1 MYILGIYAY
10 HGDAASI
17 YDEGEFLMKRTIICT
32 IFGVALL
39 FVGLPLRA
47 SSTCSNPNSILNATY
62 GWPRGCSLSQLIEN
76 RDYTH

>member
-17 YDEGEFLMKRTIICT
+17 YDEGEFLMKGTIICT

-47 SSTCSNPNSILNATY
+47 SSTCSNPNATFGWLAEGMLAESI
-62 GWPRGCSLSQLIEN
+62 
-76 RDYTH
+76 D

>member
-1 MYILGIYAY
+1 MYVLGIYAY

-17 YDEGEFLMKRTIICT
+17 YDEGEFLMKGTIICT

-47 SSTCSNPNSILNATY
+47 SSTCSNPNSILNATF
-62 GWPRGCSLSQLIEN
+62 GWLAEGMLAESI
-76 RDYTH
+76 D